1 MSKRPFTAFICPY
14 CFNTAFFEGAGKVLV
29 NLTVG
34 RDPVRSFSECA
45 INSCDF
51 WAEGKKDEKHALP
64 LSLPC
69 TIFSCSYGE
78 TSFLPSS

>member
-1 MSKRPFTAFICPY
+1 M
-14 CFNTAFFEGAGKVLV
+14 

-51 WAEGKKDEKHALP
+51 WAEGKKDEKHALL

-69 TIFSCSYGE
+69 TIFLVTMEKHLSYRVHNVL
-78 TSFLPSS
+78 SKKQ